1 MHSIIPLYHDKRD
14 FEVIMGLSDYIKK
27 VRQYGGRH
35 FTLKKL
41 MTDMGLSK
49 NAALNAIYRIK
60 DQGELISPLK
70 SLYVIV
76 PPEHKLHGC
85 IPAEELIPI
94 IMKYLDVEY
103 YVALLS
109 AAGFYG
115 AAHQKIFKFQVIT
128 NARIRHPWKFGQ
140 IKIEVI
146 RKKDLSNLPTQD
158 FTVSTGYL
166 KVAAPELAALD
177 LLEYTHRCG
186 GLNNV
191 VTVFA
196 ELIENLDADK
206 LIKLASDIGAAYQLQ
221 RIGYIVDNIEL
232 MEEELADKFIDKLA
246 DYVSKNKPKYLPLS
260 SKISKTNFPR
270 CKKWRIVVNTKIE
283 SDL

>member
-1 MHSIIPLYHDKRD
+1 MS
-14 FEVIMGLSDYIKK
+14 LSDYLKK
-27 VRQYGGRH
+27 IRQHGERH
-35 FTLKKL
+35 FTLEKL
-41 MTDMGLSK
+41 MADMELSK
-49 NAALNAIYRIK
+49 NAALNTIYRIN
-60 DQGELISPLK
+60 DQCELISPLK
-70 SLYVIV
+70 GLYVIV

-94 IMKYLDVEY
+94 IMKHLGAEY

-115 AAHQKIFKFQVIT
+115 AAHQKIFKFQVTT
-128 NARIRHPWKFGQ
+128 NARITHPWEFGQ

-146 RKKDLSNLPTQD
+146 RKKDLSNLPLQD

-166 KVAAPELAALD
+166 KVAAPELVALD
-177 LLEYTHRCG
+177 LLEYTYRCG

-191 VTVFA
+191 VTVFS

-206 LIKLASDIGAAYQLQ
+206 LIKLATDIDAAYQLQ

-232 MEEELADKFIDKLA
+232 MDEESADKFIVKLA
-246 DYVSKNKPKYLPLS
+246 DYVSQNKPKYLPLS
-260 SKISKTNFPR
+260 SKIPKNKFPR
-270 CKKWRIVVNTKIE
+270 CKKWRIVINTEIE

>member
-1 MHSIIPLYHDKRD
+1 MMS
-14 FEVIMGLSDYIKK
+14 LSEYIKK
-27 VRQYGGRH
+27 IRQHGKRH
-35 FTLKKL
+35 FTLERL
-41 MTDMGLSK
+41 MADMSLSK
-49 NAALNAIYRIK
+49 SAALSAIYRIK
-60 DQGELISPLK
+60 DHGELISPLK
-70 SLYVIV
+70 GLYVIV

-94 IMKYLDVEY
+94 IMKHLCAEY

-128 NARIRHPWKFGQ
+128 NVKITHPWEFGQ

-158 FTVSTGYL
+158 FTVNTGYL
-166 KVAAPELAALD
+166 KVAAPELVALD
-177 LLEYTHRCG
+177 LLEYTYRCG

-191 VTVFA
+191 VTVFS
-196 ELIENLDADK
+196 ELIESLDADK
-206 LIKLASDIGAAYQLQ
+206 LINLATDIGAAYQLQ
-221 RIGYIVDNIEL
+221 RIGYILDNIDL
-232 MEEELADKFIDKLA
+232 MDEDLANKVITKLA
-246 DYVSKNKPKYLPLS
+246 DFVAQNKPKYLPLS
-260 SKISKTNFPR
+260 SRIPKNKFPR
-270 CKKWRIVVNTKIE
+270 CKKWRIVINTEIE